1 MPKFSSLVEVH
12 PAGQTAD
19 STEFG
24 PTYRAAFSTEQGLAG
39 DVKTLFEL
47 FQ

>member
-1 MPKFSSLVEVH
+1 MPFSSLVEIH
-12 PAGQTAD
+12 PAGQAEDGTAY
-19 STEFG
+19 G
-24 PTYRAAFSTEQGLAG
+24 PTYRAAFAKELRLAG